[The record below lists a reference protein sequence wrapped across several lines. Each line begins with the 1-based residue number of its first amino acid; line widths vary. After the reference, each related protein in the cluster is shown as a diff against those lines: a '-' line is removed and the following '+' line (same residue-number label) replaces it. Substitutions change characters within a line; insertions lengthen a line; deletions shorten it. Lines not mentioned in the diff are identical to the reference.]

1 MTFNRVLTVWDY
13 YDGPRSGIAEYEG
26 RPHYYESE
34 WDEAA
39 GVYAETFRLSPVDDE
54 TVHLALNQWKI
65 WREWELAF
73 HRGEKEHST
82 HPELSGQDSMYAQLE
97 SELQARITSL
107 TGFIRATGEFRPV
120 AGQADLPRGVM
131 KDLEVE
137 WRSHASSIPT

>member
-1 MTFNRVLTVWDY
+1 MTFSRVLTVWDY

-54 TVHLALNQWKI
+54 TVHLALKQWKI

-73 HRGEKEHST
+73 SRGEKEEST
-82 HPELSGQDSMYAQLE
+82 HPALPGQDSTYAQLE
-97 SELQARITSL
+97 SEIMARITSS
-107 TGFIRATGEFRPV
+107 TEFIRASGEFR
-120 AGQADLPRGVM
+120 AIAEQEDLPRGVLRE
-131 KDLEVE
+131 LEVE
-137 WRSHASSIPT
+137 WTPCHPPV